1 MTQKITESQLRKL
14 IRKEISS
21 ILLEELDLSTHY
33 RVKFDWDRLKEE
45 TGLEVRD
52 VITVPV
58 TDSLKTRNYAHVK
71 REVERWGRLISKAL
85 PEAPIATVLHFLK
98 KSLLI
103 KSWKVGEEESP
114 QWDYDWPNTEEL
126 DAIAKLAIGKN

>member
-58 TDSLKTRNYAHVK
+58 TDSL
-71 REVERWGRLISKAL
+71 
-85 PEAPIATVLHFLK
+85 
-98 KSLLI
+98 
-103 KSWKVGEEESP
+103 
-114 QWDYDWPNTEEL
+114 
-126 DAIAKLAIGKN
+126 